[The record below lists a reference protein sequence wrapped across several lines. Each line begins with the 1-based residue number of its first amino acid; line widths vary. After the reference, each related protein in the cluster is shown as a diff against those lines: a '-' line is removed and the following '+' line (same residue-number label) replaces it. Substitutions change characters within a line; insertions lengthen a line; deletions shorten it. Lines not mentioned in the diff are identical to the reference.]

1 MMIVNSKPGALRCA
15 PFTEEFFRSPLGSI
29 YGRDDQDSLPR
40 MNVRETPDDFHVEL
54 AAPGLNKD
62 DFKLTLDKNLLSISV
77 EVAELEEKK
86 EVEFLRREFFYS
98 NFRRAVKLPESV
110 DAERIEAHYSNGVLA
125 ITLPKS
131 KDSKTKMI
139 PIS

>member
-1 MMIVNSKPGALRCA
+1 
-15 PFTEEFFRSPLGSI
+15 
-29 YGRDDQDSLPR
+29 
-40 MNVRETPDDFHVEL
+40 
-54 AAPGLNKD
+54 
-62 DFKLTLDKNLLSISV
+62 
-77 EVAELEEKK
+77 
-86 EVEFLRREFFYS
+86 
-98 NFRRAVKLPESV
+98 VKLPESV